1 MPCANALRWRAV
13 TWARKATRYSLSA
26 SFTRS
31 GARLQSRRGTAAA
44 FYKGTAPLWRG
55 AGVERTRKVEETLP
69 LLREACEVCDDVMGA
84 DSVFTAMYFQHLGTL
99 ERDLELYKE
108 AKISLSHA
116 LQARVQFTEDAD
128 FENASLTQVLATVC
142 IGLGEFEEAEA
153 YTVRSDSILK
163 GISGSN
169 EQAHAAVRL
178 TYARIYN
185 RTGRCKQAERLSRD
199 ALQDVENSERKT
211 GLKLQNDHLTCQVEL
226 ADSLVGQEKYE
237 EAEAIYERLEDVF
250 EKLGGVRE
258 QSKLATWKRVFE
270 SRAKALRAL
279 GREIKLRRI
288 RSKGRQA
295 SDRHKR

>member
-1 MPCANALRWRAV
+1 MPCANALRWRRYLGPKSRRVIRYQQVLRGVEHACSLDAAQQQRF
-13 TWARKATRYSLSA
+13 TRARRLCGEELEFKERGKWRKA
-26 SFTRS
+26 
-31 GARLQSRRGTAAA
+31 
-44 FYKGTAPLWRG
+44 
-55 AGVERTRKVEETLP
+55 LP

-185 RTGRCKQAERLSRD
+185 RTGRCKQAERLLRD
-199 ALQDVENSERKT
+199 VLQDVENSERKT

-258 QSKLATWKRVFE
+258 QSKLATWKRV
-270 SRAKALRAL
+270 LNPVQ
-279 GREIKLRRI
+279 KLCVRWAARW
-288 RSKGRQA
+288 RPTNTLERPPR